1 MKRTLLSFLIIL
13 CTALAVQAQPA
24 PVYTLKSCLEQGLLN
39 NYSLRITRNE
49 QQVSKNNATLANA
62 GYLPTLDLST
72 GYKGTLDNTE
82 TKLRTTG
89 ETTKENG
96 VFDQTVDAGINLS
109 WTIFDGFN
117 ITANYQKLKEL
128 ERQGETNTRIAIED
142 LIANIAAEYY
152 NYVQHTIRLKNF
164 RYAVSLSKERLRIV
178 EERYHI
184 GNFSRLDYQ
193 QAKVDFNADSAQ
205 YMKQQE
211 LLHTSRIQ
219 LNELMA
225 SEDVDR
231 PFIVEDSLINV
242 SAKLNFDELWN
253 ATLQANAA
261 LLKAEQNN
269 TLARLD
275 YKKASSRDYPYVK
288 MNGGYGYTLNKY
300 DISANSRRSNLGL
313 NFGVTVGFNLFDG
326 NRRRELR
333 NARIAVQ
340 NARLEREQLEQA
352 LRADLSN
359 LWQAYQNNLQMLKL
373 ERQNLV
379 AAKENH
385 EIAMERYM
393 LGNLSGIEMREAQK
407 SLLDAEER
415 ILSAEYDTKLCEIS
429 LLQIS
434 GRVELCLVLFL
445 SLAKII
451 VEITISVLPKI
462 KAKLNFSSKK
472 ITPKNMLIIAS
483 KVPRIEAEVEPI
495 SSIALSKRIIENIVE
510 IIDSPKYEY
519 MISKLNFKIIE
530 FVEAPYIINPSAA
543 PKQTYIVKT
552 V

>member
-1 MKRTLLSFLIIL
+1 MIPMQNMKYLLSCFLLL
-13 CTALAVQAQPA
+13 CMHAQAQK
-24 PVYTLKSCLEQGLLN
+24 VLTLESCLDIGLKN
-39 NYSLRITRNE
+39 NYSILIARNE
-49 QQVSKNNATLANA
+49 EQISKNNATIGNA
-62 GYLPTLDLST
+62 GYLPTLDLSA
-72 GYKGTLDNTE
+72 GYNGNLDNVRSSTP
-82 TKLRTTG
+82 RG
-89 ETTKENG
+89 EATSTDNG
-96 VFDQTVDAGINLS
+96 VYDQTVNVGVRLN

-117 ITANYQKLKEL
+117 IVTNYQRLKEL
-128 ERQGETNTRIAIED
+128 EKQGETNTRISIED
-142 LIANIAAEYY
+142 FVAELTAEYY
-152 NYVQHTIRLKNF
+152 NFIQQKIRLKNF

-178 EERYHI
+178 EERYNI
-184 GNFSRLDYQ
+184 GSFSRLDLQ
-193 QAKVDFNADSAQ
+193 QARVDFNADSAQ

-225 SEDVDR
+225 HEDVDR

-242 SAKLNFDELWN
+242 SAKLNFEELWN
-253 ATLQANAA
+253 ATLQANAS

-434 GRVELCLVLFL
+434 GRVEQYL
-445 SLAKII
+445 
-451 VEITISVLPKI
+451 E
-462 KAKLNFSSKK
+462 
-472 ITPKNMLIIAS
+472 
-483 KVPRIEAEVEPI
+483 
-495 SSIALSKRIIENIVE
+495 
-510 IIDSPKYEY
+510 
-519 MISKLNFKIIE
+519 
-530 FVEAPYIINPSAA
+530 
-543 PKQTYIVKT
+543 
-552 V
+552 

>member
-1 MKRTLLSFLIIL
+1 MKRTILIFIVILSAVS
-13 CTALAVQAQPA
+13 ALQAQRA
-24 PVYTLKSCLEQGLLN
+24 PIYTLKSCLDQGLLN

-49 QQVSKNNATLANA
+49 EQVSKNNATLGNA
-62 GYLPTLDLST
+62 GYLPTLDLSA
-72 GYKGTLDNTE
+72 GYKGTVDNTE
-82 TKLRTTG
+82 SKLRATG
-89 ETTKENG
+89 ETTKDNG
-96 VFDQTVDAGINLS
+96 VFDQTFNAGLNLN

-142 LIANIAAEYY
+142 LITNITAQYY
-152 NYVQHTIRLKNF
+152 NYVQQKIRLKNF
-164 RYAVSLSKERLRIV
+164 LYAVSLSKERLRIV

-225 SEDVDR
+225 NKDVDQS
-231 PFIVEDSLINV
+231 FIIRDSLISIN
-242 SAKLNFDELWN
+242 SIMNFEELWS
-253 ATLQANAA
+253 ATLQINAS

-275 YKKASSRDYPYVK
+275 YKKVTARDYPYLK

-313 NFGVTVGFNLFDG
+313 NVGVTVGFNLFDG
-326 NRRRELR
+326 NRRRERR
-333 NARIAVQ
+333 NASIAIQ
-340 NARLEREQLEQA
+340 NTRLEREEVEQS

-359 LWQAYQNNLQMLKL
+359 LWQAYQNNLQMLNL

-434 GRVELCLVLFL
+434 G
-445 SLAKII
+445 
-451 VEITISVLPKI
+451 
-462 KAKLNFSSKK
+462 KATSYLN
-472 ITPKNMLIIAS
+472 
-483 KVPRIEAEVEPI
+483 
-495 SSIALSKRIIENIVE
+495 
-510 IIDSPKYEY
+510 
-519 MISKLNFKIIE
+519 
-530 FVEAPYIINPSAA
+530 
-543 PKQTYIVKT
+543 
-552 V
+552 